1 METKDK
7 GSELSGFVYTINRQL
22 HVGIV
27 KILQPGSKIGG
38 PRLKDQGSRSDH
50 SADYA
55 SCSSHVP
62 FPRRH
67 SPSASEAK
75 TCMHMPPPWRGKR
88 NSRSGNDNVGH
99 LVPKP
104 QPSLSVDSNVMKA
117 RTKASMDLPSPL
129 FHSQSTIFE
138 GAWQPPTRHE
148 NRWHMSR
155 LPSPCSIL
163 YLHTHTLKG
172 HNPTSTSSIL
182 GQRPRS
188 TKRSATQIIFP
199 IVQSPC
205 S

>member
-1 METKDK
+1 MMHLRCYYALSYCTRSVGEGGWSSFKATSVSMETKDK

-50 SADYA
+50 SADYP

-75 TCMHMPPPWRGKR
+75 TCTHMPPPWRGKR

-104 QPSLSVDSNVMKA
+104 QPSLSVDS
-117 RTKASMDLPSPL
+117 RTS
-129 FHSQSTIFE
+129 
-138 GAWQPPTRHE
+138 
-148 NRWHMSR
+148 
-155 LPSPCSIL
+155 
-163 YLHTHTLKG
+163 
-172 HNPTSTSSIL
+172 
-182 GQRPRS
+182 
-188 TKRSATQIIFP
+188 
-199 IVQSPC
+199 
-205 S
+205 

>member
-7 GSELSGFVYTINRQL
+7 GSELSGFVYTIPRQL

-38 PRLKDQGSRSDH
+38 PRLKDQGSRPDH
-50 SADYA
+50 SADYP

-75 TCMHMPPPWRGKR
+75 TCTHMPPPWRGKW

-99 LVPKP
+99 LVLKP

-129 FHSQSTIFE
+129 FHYQSTIFE

-155 LPSPCSIL
+155 IPSPCSTL
-163 YLHTHTLKG
+163 YFPFSTFTHTL
-172 HNPTSTSSIL
+172 
-182 GQRPRS
+182 
-188 TKRSATQIIFP
+188 
-199 IVQSPC
+199 
-205 S
+205 